1 MVYRSSGQGG
11 GAATQSPAERF
22 HSGSNPDLGF
32 ISFIVI
38 VSESGGHSG
47 GAIPVP
53 IPNTEDKSASV
64 PYCTEVRESS
74 GTTDR
79 CQLTYSI
86 TLLFVLL

>member
-1 MVYRSSGQGG
+1 MLSMVNRSSRQGG

-32 ISFIVI
+32 TLHHD

-53 IPNTEDKSASV
+53 IPNTADKSASV

-79 CQLTYSI
+79 CQLTY
-86 TLLFVLL
+86 